1 MIKFGIIKE
10 VNCNNIKRRLFD
22 LGFIPNTEIT
32 PIFKSVFSEPTAYLI
47 RNIIIALRSEDAEKI
62 LVFTK

>member
-1 MIKFGIIKE
+1 M
-10 VNCNNIKRRLFD
+10 NCNNIKRRLFD

-32 PIFKSVFSEPTAYLI
+32 PIFKSVFGNPTAYLI
-47 RNIIIALRSEDAEKI
+47 RNITIALRSEDAEKI